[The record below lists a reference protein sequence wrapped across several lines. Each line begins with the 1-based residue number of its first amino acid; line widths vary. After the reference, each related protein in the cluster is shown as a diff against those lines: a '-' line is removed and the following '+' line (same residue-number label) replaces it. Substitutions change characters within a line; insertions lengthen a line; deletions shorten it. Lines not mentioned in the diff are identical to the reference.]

1 MALALALAAL
11 YLGSTS
17 VLWSDSP
24 RMPATQ
30 FVRAFRGDQGISST
44 IVYQWRMPRV
54 VAALAFGAA
63 LGVSG
68 ALFQTLTRNNL
79 GSPDILGF
87 STGAYT
93 GVLLLTIG
101 LGTGGVALA
110 GSTSAESGAA
120 GTSDDA
126 PFLLTAVSSL
136 GTAGAALIGGV
147 LTAVV
152 VYVLAFKDG
161 IHGFRLIIVG
171 IAVSALLQAVNTYLL
186 LTASEEVAM
195 GASIWGAGTLSLVSW
210 SSLLPVLVVL
220 AVLVPVIGLSVRALH
235 QLELG
240 DDMAAAHGVGVER
253 VRRRIL
259 LAGVVLVA
267 VTTAL
272 SGPIA
277 FIALSAPQIARR
289 TVRAPG
295 IPLLASALTGSAL
308 LVAADLCAQQ
318 ALPTTVPVGLITV
331 IIGGVYLVALLGTET
346 VRALRRR
353 PV

>member
-1 MALALALAAL
+1 VAIRASARPS
-11 YLGSTS
+11 STS
-17 VLWSDSP
+17 GGCRAWSRP
-24 RMPATQ
+24 
-30 FVRAFRGDQGISST
+30 
-44 IVYQWRMPRV
+44 
-54 VAALAFGAA
+54 LAFGAA

-267 VTTAL
+267 RDDCAQRSDRVHRAL
-272 SGPIA
+272 RPADRTQDRAGPGDPVA
-277 FIALSAPQIARR
+277 RLGPDRLGAARRCRPLRPAGAAHDRPGGTDHGDHRRGVPGRAARDGNSPCPASTSRLSAVGRSRCTQRAQVAVNILARR
-289 TVRAPG
+289 TQRSP
-295 IPLLASALTGSAL
+295 
-308 LVAADLCAQQ
+308 
-318 ALPTTVPVGLITV
+318 
-331 IIGGVYLVALLGTET
+331 Y
-346 VRALRRR
+346 
-353 PV
+353 